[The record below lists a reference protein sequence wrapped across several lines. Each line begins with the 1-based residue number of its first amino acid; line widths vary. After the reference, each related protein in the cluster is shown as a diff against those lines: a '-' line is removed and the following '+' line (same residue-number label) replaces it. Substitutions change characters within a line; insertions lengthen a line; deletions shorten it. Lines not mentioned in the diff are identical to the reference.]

1 MSMHPLFFALIV
13 VFGWGTWLA
22 PSQKVPFPNQRIRNL
37 YVVVTNIAIATLVA
51 LWQGSVWQ
59 LNAPAFGL
67 TFVGGLIWAL
77 GGLCAFTGT
86 NKLGMAKAFGIWA
99 PLNIVVSLIW
109 GALLFQE
116 FVDLNAGGILWLVL
130 SIFTIL
136 VGILLIIFA
145 KGTGEANQQAGVFRI
160 GLAGAVGAGVLWGS
174 YFIPIKF
181 AGVSPWA
188 GAFPMALGMAVGG
201 LGLALLGRQSWKLP
215 SSGDYVRACS
225 TGALWSLGNYAMLLL
240 VDAIG
245 AGKGFTI
252 SQISVV
258 VSALIGIYWLHDPPP
273 KTRAAKLTF
282 AGCVLAMLGGIVLGN
297 L

>member
-1 MSMHPLFFALIV
+1 MHPLFLALIV

-22 PSQKVPFPNQRIRNL
+22 PSQKVAFASQRVRNL
-37 YVVVTNIAIATLVA
+37 YVVVTNLGIATVVA
-51 LWQGSVWQ
+51 LWQGSVWE
-59 LNAPAFGL
+59 LTASAFWL
-67 TFVGGLIWAL
+67 TFTGGLIWAI
-77 GGLCAFTGT
+77 GGLSAFTAT

-109 GALLFQE
+109 GAVLFQE
-116 FVDLNAGGILWLVL
+116 FVDLNSSGILWLAL
-130 SIFTIL
+130 SIVTIL
-136 VGILLIIFA
+136 AGILLIIFA
-145 KGTGEANQQAGVFRI
+145 KGAGEGNHEPGAFRT

-181 AGVSPWA
+181 AGISLWA

-201 LGLALLGRQSWKLP
+201 LVLALLGRQSWKLS
-215 SSGDYVRACS
+215 SSGDVLRACS
-225 TGALWSLGNYAMLLL
+225 TGALWSVGNYGMLLL

-273 KTRAAKLTF
+273 KTRAAVLTF
-282 AGCVLAMLGGIVLGN
+282 IGCVLAMLGGIVLGN